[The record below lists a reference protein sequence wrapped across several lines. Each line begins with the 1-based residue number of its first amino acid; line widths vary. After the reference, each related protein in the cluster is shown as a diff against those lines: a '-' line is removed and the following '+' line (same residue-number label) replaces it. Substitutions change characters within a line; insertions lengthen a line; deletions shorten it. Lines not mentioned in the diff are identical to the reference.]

1 MSERIMIKRLNRY
14 LSTFDEKEREM
25 PTAAGL
31 ANYLEITKEEL
42 FALAKSE
49 NEELRRAYVRA
60 MNEMEHQ
67 LLSGAAF
74 KRFNPTVVNICLQNV
89 FGYGKDEQDEDIDL
103 TLTVTGDMK

>member
-1 MSERIMIKRLNRY
+1 MSEKILIKRLNRY
-14 LSTFDEKEREM
+14 VSTFYEKEKEM

-42 FALAKSE
+42 FKLSESE
-49 NEELRRAYVRA
+49 NAELRKAYVRA
-60 MNEMEHQ
+60 MNEMEHL

-89 FGYGKDEQDEDIDL
+89 FGYGKDEKEEDLDIA
-103 TLTVTGDMK
+103 LTVTGDMK